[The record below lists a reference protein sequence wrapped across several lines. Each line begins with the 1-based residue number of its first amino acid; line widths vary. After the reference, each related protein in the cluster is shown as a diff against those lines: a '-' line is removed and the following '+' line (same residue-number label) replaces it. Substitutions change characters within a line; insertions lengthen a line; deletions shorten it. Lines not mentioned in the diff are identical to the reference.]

1 MGNFALVLVL
11 LLGQAMK
18 KLFLGKLREIEIEH
32 LTDKVWG
39 AAMDILLTMTI
50 FRSEFNT
57 VFITWFTILIFFKI
71 FHWLAQGHPPN
82 CGPLASQTKAWPFSR
97 PKLVH
102 ATAGAGRSGQVRP
115 V

>member
-39 AAMDILLTMTI
+39 AVMDILLTMTI

-71 FHWLAQGHPPN
+71 FHWLAQDRVD
-82 CGPLASQTKAWPFSR
+82 F
-97 PKLVH
+97 
-102 ATAGAGRSGQVRP
+102 VREP
-115 V
+115 TTRCLP